1 MVDLGRPTGN
11 WPIDGGDRGH
21 DVQHVSCMSWST
33 TALKRQKE
41 QARRE
46 RQQRKAVRRAQRRE
60 DAERRL
66 HAVAQG
72 EDPDIAGIVPGPQ
85 PVPYV

>member
-1 MVDLGRPTGN
+1 MA
-11 WPIDGGDRGH
+11 
-21 DVQHVSCMSWST
+21 WST

-46 RQQRKAVRRAQRRE
+46 RQQKKAKRRAQLRE
-60 DAERRL
+60 RAVLER
-66 HAVAQG
+66 AKAAQSG

-85 PVPYV
+85 PITPW